1 MDSHDDIIFNKIKK
15 YQGQFIKNTGDGSL
29 VIFDGPIRAI
39 KYALEFQS
47 DIKRLGIECRS
58 GLHIGQIEWRGSDVS
73 GIAINIASR
82 VMNLSKPSKVLITK
96 TLGDLIA
103 GSKIKYANFGD
114 YNLKGIA
121 GNWNLLEIID

>member
-1 MDSHDDIIFNKIKK
+1 MKFLKRIGIIDI
-15 YQGQFIKNTGDGSL
+15 GSNSIRL

-47 DIKRLGIECRS
+47 DIKSLGIECRC

-82 VMNLSKPSKVLITK
+82 VMNLSKPNTVLITK

-103 GSKIKYANFGD
+103 GSKIKYAISVNKLSSYAMSISSGTHVSLD
-114 YNLKGIA
+114 R
-121 GNWNLLEIID
+121 W

>member
-1 MDSHDDIIFNKIKK
+1 MDSHDDIIFKKITK

-47 DIKRLGIECRS
+47 DIKSLGIECRS

-82 VMNLSKPSKVLITK
+82 VMNLSEPNKVLITK

>member
-1 MDSHDDIIFNKIKK
+1 
-15 YQGQFIKNTGDGSL
+15 
-29 VIFDGPIRAI
+29 
-39 KYALEFQS
+39 
-47 DIKRLGIECRS
+47 
-58 GLHIGQIEWRGSDVS
+58 
-73 GIAINIASR
+73 
-82 VMNLSKPSKVLITK
+82 MNLSKPNKVLITK